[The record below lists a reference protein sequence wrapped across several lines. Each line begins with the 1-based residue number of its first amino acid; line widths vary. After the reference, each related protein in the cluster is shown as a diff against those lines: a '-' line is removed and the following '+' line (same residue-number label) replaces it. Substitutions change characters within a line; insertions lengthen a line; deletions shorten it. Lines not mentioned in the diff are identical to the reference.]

1 MTNRTVDPRALVYAR
16 AAGVLFVISILAGA
30 FGEWYVPTKLVVSGN
45 AAATASKFI
54 EWDFLSRVGF
64 ASYLVEAMCDVS
76 LTLCLYVLLR
86 PVSNSVALLAV
97 FFGLVGTAVF
107 AVAAML
113 FQFAPSFILAGGEY
127 LKPFSAGQVN
137 GLAMLSL
144 EFSRYGGWLFL
155 IFYGV
160 ASILRGY
167 LIYRSGYLPK
177 VLGALLALAGL
188 GFVAKN
194 FLFVLAPAYPTWFLI
209 PPMMLAMLA
218 LAVWLLLKGVDVKKW
233 EERAHAS

>member
-1 MTNRTVDPRALVYAR
+1 MNQAVGPRPQVYAR
-16 AAGVLFVISILAGA
+16 VAGVLFVISVIAGA
-30 FGEWYVPTKLVVSGN
+30 IGEWYVPTKLFVSGD

-54 EWDFLSRVGF
+54 ELDFLSRLGF
-64 ASYLVEAMCDVS
+64 ASYLVEALCDVS
-76 LTLCLYVLLR
+76 LTLCLYVLFR
-86 PVSNSVALLAV
+86 PVSNSVALLSV

-113 FQFAPSFILAGGEY
+113 FQFAPSFILGGGEY
-127 LKPFSAGQVN
+127 LRPFSAGQVN

-144 EFSRYGGWLFL
+144 EYSRYGGWLFL
-155 IFYGV
+155 VFYGV
-160 ASILRGY
+160 ASILRGL

-177 VLGALLALAGL
+177 LLGALLALAGL

-209 PPMMLAMLA
+209 PPMMLALLA
-218 LAVWLLLKGVDVKKW
+218 LALWLLLKGVDVRKW
-233 EERAHAS
+233 EERAHA